1 MAQYQQPI
9 LIWPASSAFEQT
21 AASQQTTVFQE
32 MELRQLICVHLHNP
46 RLEPFQRWAF
56 QRRHKLTLLIGNLD
70 GASKLIEN
78 SLLFRPLEDFLIEEA
93 TGMPLG
99 SGPVRSTFKSRLDV
113 STCKLVPIPYKIL

>member
-1 MAQYQQPI
+1 MAQHQQPI
-9 LIWPASSAFEQT
+9 FIWPASTAFEQT
-21 AASQQTTVFQE
+21 AASQQMAVFQE

-46 RLEPFQRWAF
+46 RLEPFQRLAF

-70 GASKLIEN
+70 GASKLIQK
-78 SLLFRPLEDFLIEEA
+78 SLLFRPLEDFLEEA

-113 STCKLVPIPYKIL
+113 NTCKRVRIPYKIL